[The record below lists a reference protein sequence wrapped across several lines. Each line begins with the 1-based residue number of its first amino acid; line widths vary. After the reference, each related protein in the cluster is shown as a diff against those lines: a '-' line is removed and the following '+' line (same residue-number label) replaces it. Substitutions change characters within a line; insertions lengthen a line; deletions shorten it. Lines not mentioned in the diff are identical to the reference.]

1 MQIYILHITYKYCV
15 LYRSLPNWHHL
26 QHSEDTSLAISEE
39 ERKSLNLKE
48 SQILTS
54 NLSAQDSMIAP
65 HEILSEPVQLKL
77 IGNLHESLVWQLLV
91 PTSCLLVPTSCLLVP
106 TTCLLV
112 PTTCLIITYLSS
124 LVSLISYIQFALDG
138 CYTKP
143 VLQVFLL
150 VVKLLTRRTM
160 FYRP

>member
-91 PTSCLLVPTSCLLVP
+91 PTSCLLVPT
-106 TTCLLV
+106 
-112 PTTCLIITYLSS
+112 TCLIITYLSS